1 MSSPMRIA
9 FLGDVVGQPGK
20 RAAIAAAKSLRAS
33 WGDAGGIIVANGENI
48 RNGSGITPEL
58 LGHLVQGGIDAV
70 TLGDHALREL
80 KIVPALERA
89 GEPICRPANMPYRAP
104 GKRSVRIDR
113 GAGRRGVTVF
123 TVLGRTFMPTPG
135 SDPFECCE
143 RMLAERTHADDIVIV
158 EAHMEATS
166 EKIALARFLD
176 GRVAAVVGTHTHVPT
191 ADARILKGGTA
202 FMTDLGMCGP
212 YDSIIGRSTEAV
224 LRHLT
229 TGLPTQYDVAE
240 GGTLACGAVIQ
251 ISEDTGLARS
261 IERYEL
267 SA

>member
-1 MSSPMRIA
+1 MGSTWAWDRHTDLSPTPLTSQDSREDA
-9 FLGDVVGQPGK
+9 RRRREARASAK
-20 RAAIAAAKSLRAS
+20 AEAERRAALR
-33 WGDAGGIIVANGENI
+33 DFE
-48 RNGSGITPEL
+48 EK
-58 LGHLVQGGIDAV
+58 H
-70 TLGDHALREL
+70 
-80 KIVPALERA
+80 RA
-89 GEPICRPANMPYRAP
+89 
-104 GKRSVRIDR
+104 
-113 GAGRRGVTVF
+113 
-123 TVLGRTFMPTPG
+123 
-135 SDPFECCE
+135 
-143 RMLAERTHADDIVIV
+143 LAERTHADDIVIV

-212 YDSIIGRSTEAV
+212 YDSIIGRSTDAV

-240 GGTLACGAVIQ
+240 GGTLACGAVIE